1 MHCALPSRTRP
12 PAAHASQINCVCYD
26 KTGTLTTDGLQ
37 LSCVQPTTSTAASSV
52 PAFAA
57 PVTAPECATPV
68 LDTGFR
74 ALLAACHGLTL
85 VGGALAGDPLEL
97 QTFVATGAALDEP
110 HVASGADLAPLQAA
124 TPSLSARVRLP
135 VGGGKAASPVVGES
149 GSVTAAAA
157 GGVLHIVGTFDFVP
171 RLQRM
176 STLVE
181 DVSGVLGGGAGV
193 TYAFVKGSPEAIASL
208 CVPSSL
214 PADFSEVVQGYTRRG
229 FRVLG
234 AGSKVYTG
242 GLPLPG
248 AGGAD
253 ALRAGAESGLTFR
266 GLIVLENPLKP
277 QSAPTIARLRKEAAM
292 PQVSG

>member
-1 MHCALPSRTRP
+1 VTP
-12 PAAHASQINCVCYD
+12 QVNCICYD

-37 LSCVQPTTSTAASSV
+37 LSCVQPTTPGAAGGRTT
-52 PAFAA
+52 PAFSAS
-57 PVTAPECATPV
+57 VSAPECATPL

-74 ALLAACHGLTL
+74 ALLAACHGLTH
-85 VGGALAGDPLEL
+85 VAGALAGDPLEL

-110 HVASGADLAPLQAA
+110 HTASGADLAPLQAA

-135 VGGGKAASPVVGES
+135 VAAGKAAPPLAGDAGNGSP
-149 GSVTAAAA
+149 TAAAA
-157 GGVLHIVGTFDFVP
+157 GGVLHIVSTFDFVP

-208 CVPSSL
+208 CDPATL
-214 PADFSEVVQGYTRRG
+214 PPDFSAVVQGYTRRG

-242 GLPLPG
+242 SLPLPG

-253 ALRAGAESGLTFR
+253 ALRAAAESGITFR

-277 QSAPTIARLRKEAAM
+277 QSAPTIARLRKEAAL
-292 PQVSG
+292 PQVSQAGRLHEGGV